1 MWLCSRGQKGSVFVM
16 TSSSVL
22 SSHSDSETD
31 ANKKKKKSKETVET
45 MMQGCPRTPPPPP
58 PSSLPNPID
67 RYFILGSACK
77 APLKIC
83 KSKLLVSQGWLWEP
97 GV

>member
-1 MWLCSRGQKGSVFVM
+1 MWRMWLRSRGQKGSVFVM

-31 ANKKKKKSKETVET
+31 AKKKEIQRNCRNNDARLPQNS
-45 MMQGCPRTPPPPP
+45 PP
-58 PSSLPNPID
+58 PSALPNPID